1 MSCNILIALPTH
13 NLHSTTQDVN
23 SSTER
28 YPAQLSVEPC
38 SVQSSMCQ
46 YNFVICSEQKFQS
59 GLFSF
64 RVILFSSHFCLT
76 DGFVMSSSYKA
87 PLKTSIEGFIPP
99 SQCSTV
105 FLSCHA
111 RKPHW
116 FILDKSISLSSC
128 VRRHCLHNVV
138 CLFFFARNCIF
149 LFPHPMYKDRICAF
163 IFSSLLFL
171 PQGLED
177 LRYHQLMK

>member
-1 MSCNILIALPTH
+1 MWGSTIICSHIFSDCLSLFSGLTLMSCNILIALPTH

-28 YPAQLSVEPC
+28 YPAQLSEEIC

-87 PLKTSIEGFIPP
+87 PPKTSIEGFIPP

-105 FLSCHA
+105 F
-111 RKPHW
+111 
-116 FILDKSISLSSC
+116 FILPCKETTLVHSWQI
-128 VRRHCLHNVV
+128 H
-138 CLFFFARNCIF
+138 LFVIPCT
-149 LFPHPMYKDRICAF
+149 
-163 IFSSLLFL
+163 
-171 PQGLED
+171 
-177 LRYHQLMK
+177 